1 MENIDN
7 SVFQKTDA
15 LRSGNCYAVEAIHR
29 CYRINEP
36 DHFLKDMKT
45 VFFGYFDKNEQFHHF
60 NRPGSFKYAST
71 SLSSIYA
78 LEGLSSVEF
87 YELREEKLK
96 NITGSGLSAE
106 TSEKESLIPAV
117 VIKKI
122 LEVFENR
129 SDGDAG
135 VVFSV
140 EELKRKHQKEYLT
153 PPDLAH

>member
-1 MENIDN
+1 MEITDN
-7 SVFQKTDA
+7 SVFKKSDA
-15 LRSGNCYAVEAIHR
+15 LRSGNCYAVKVIHR

-45 VFFGYFDKNEQFHHF
+45 VFFGYFDKKEQFHHF
-60 NRPGSFKYAST
+60 NRPGGLKYAST
-71 SLSSIYA
+71 SLSSIFS
-78 LEGLSSVEF
+78 LEGLNSVEF
-87 YELREEKLK
+87 YELREEVLPK
-96 NITGSGLSAE
+96 ITSPGLSAA
-106 TSEKESLIPAV
+106 TSEKESSIPVV
-117 VIKKI
+117 VIKKTMDA
-122 LEVFENR
+122 FENR

>member
-1 MENIDN
+1 MEITDN
-7 SVFQKTDA
+7 SVFQKSDA
-15 LRSGNCYAVEAIHR
+15 LRSGNCYLVKAIHR

-45 VFFGYFDKNEQFHHF
+45 VFFGYFDKKEQFHHF

-71 SLSSIYA
+71 PLSSIFA
-78 LEGLSSVEF
+78 LEGLNSVEF
-87 YELREEKLK
+87 YELREESLPK
-96 NITGSGLSAE
+96 ITGPGLSAAK
-106 TSEKESLIPAV
+106 SEKESSIPEE
-117 VIKKI
+117 VIKKT
-122 LEVFENR
+122 LNAFENR
-129 SDGDAG
+129 SDSDAG